1 MTRHHSRWL
10 PVFALAWCLA
20 PGRAGAQGPT
30 IDSGLPPTPGGNSSL
45 LGSAPGAGG
54 GALGNLPGSGAQYL
68 GGRPGPTGPH
78 TPTSVTNPTAAAG
91 PTENQMGIAAPQPQ
105 PTPTAPLYGSLS
117 LPEVIEDEGPKDG
130 LTLDLAIDQLV
141 RESLDL
147 HAKFYEIPQ
156 AQADILNAG
165 LRANPVFY
173 ADGQLVPYGQYSR
186 NRPGGQTQYDVNIS
200 YPFDVS
206 HKRQARI
213 LVATRA
219 KRVLEAQYQDA
230 VRTSID
236 GLYGAFVDVLAARQT
251 VRYTQKSLQGLDRVL
266 SVTQLLYEKD
276 QATRAD
282 VNRVKIQR
290 EAAQIAL
297 LDAEESLRK
306 TKRALAVLLNLPP
319 TEADAIEVRG
329 STLDRV
335 PPPPPMDELIRIALA
350 IRPDLVSFRLGVQR
364 AESDVRL
371 AMANRFTDVYLL
383 YQPYTYQNNQPF
395 GEKSPTSWALGVT
408 VPLPIYNRNQG
419 GIQRAKLNVTQTQ
432 IQLATLE
439 RQTITDVQQAVK
451 EYEVTR
457 QAVQRIE
464 KDVLPPAKQVLDD
477 TYRLYIGGEVDVV
490 IYLNAQKDY
499 NDVVKQYLDTVVR
512 HRRSML
518 ALNTV
523 LGQRV
528 LP

>member
-1 MTRHHSRWL
+1 MR
-10 PVFALAWCLA
+10 
-20 PGRAGAQGPT
+20 
-30 IDSGLPPTPGGNSSL
+30 
-45 LGSAPGAGG
+45 
-54 GALGNLPGSGAQYL
+54 
-68 GGRPGPTGPH
+68 
-78 TPTSVTNPTAAAG
+78 
-91 PTENQMGIAAPQPQ
+91 
-105 PTPTAPLYGSLS
+105 
-117 LPEVIEDEGPKDG
+117 
-130 LTLDLAIDQLV
+130 
-141 RESLDL
+141 
-147 HAKFYEIPQ
+147 
-156 AQADILNAG
+156 
-165 LRANPVFY
+165 
-173 ADGQLVPYGQYSR
+173 
-186 NRPGGQTQYDVNIS
+186 
-200 YPFDVS
+200 
-206 HKRQARI
+206 
-213 LVATRA
+213 
-219 KRVLEAQYQDA
+219 
-230 VRTSID
+230 
-236 GLYGAFVDVLAARQT
+236 
-251 VRYTQKSLQGLDRVL
+251 
-266 SVTQLLYEKD
+266 
-276 QATRAD
+276 
-282 VNRVKIQR
+282 IQR

-364 AESDVRL
+364 AEADVRL

-395 GEKSPTSWALGVT
+395 GLKSPTSWALGVT

-464 KDVLPPAKQVLDD
+464 KDILPPAKQVLDD

-490 IYLNAQKDY
+490 DLPQCPERLQRRRQAIPRHRGPAPPEHARAEHGAGPARPALNALGAEPSWLPSPHPRLPSSSRMADERVDGLEEIRGLPTLSRGAHLQPGEPSLGVDHRRAE
-499 NDVVKQYLDTVVR
+499 VVDDLVRARAVHQAERPGDLGELVVR
-512 HRRSML
+512 GDREGPQRRPGPLDLGMFAEHL
-518 ALNTV
+518 GRVV
-523 LGQRV
+523 LGVEAHREQTDLLRAPGIASTFPASSLNLRSISGQKSGRGHRV
-528 LP
+528 